1 MAGCFTL
8 FAATKVVA
16 SLVIG
21 PWLDRVGP
29 VRLIAASVPLLAE
42 ATAVLALGRAPLT
55 GAVAYFLAG
64 VAHGTGGSL
73 TAVWS
78 DLYGHD
84 KLGTVR
90 SFTAALTIFAS
101 ALGPGL
107 AGALLQAGASFE
119 PLLPMSAGLIA
130 LSALPVFRAIALI
143 PAPRL
148 MGHTVAR

>member
-1 MAGCFTL
+1 MPLAAAKGWSYGRMAGCFTL

-21 PWLDRVGP
+21 PWLDWVGP

-55 GAVAYFLAG
+55 GAVGYFL
-64 VAHGTGGSL
+64 
-73 TAVWS
+73 
-78 DLYGHD
+78 
-84 KLGTVR
+84 
-90 SFTAALTIFAS
+90 
-101 ALGPGL
+101 
-107 AGALLQAGASFE
+107 
-119 PLLPMSAGLIA
+119 AGLIA